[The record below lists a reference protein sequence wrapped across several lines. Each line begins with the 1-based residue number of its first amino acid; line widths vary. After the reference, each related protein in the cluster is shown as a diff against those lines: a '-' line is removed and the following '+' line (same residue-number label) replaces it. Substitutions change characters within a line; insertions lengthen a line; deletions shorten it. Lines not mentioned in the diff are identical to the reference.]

1 MAEKKEKFQNCWY
14 CTSESCMKNCFDGV
28 VFQDA
33 VCEDFSLWRLYVL
46 VNVSGVFT
54 FSFSY
59 CFYDGFILFYF
70 FLLFLSAICLLKVF
84 RFDTAILRDPCAVLL
99 LKTLWKLPQGV
110 AFSCLIIFS
119 HVCLQ
124 YFPFR
129 AIVTVICWISLEVLL
144 NPLLLPWIQLCIL
157 MTLSKLMFSELPVL
171 ILLVLYLICSVL
183 GEGSLSCIP
192 RIRFKCSFFWP
203 WVNQY
208 MVHGFDSI
216 SIGQFP
222 AMGCLI
228 SAKGSLNRVPHLI

>member
-14 CTSESCMKNCFDGV
+14 CTSESCMKNCFDRV

-59 CFYDGFILFYF
+59 CFYDGFSLFYF

-99 LKTLWKLPQGV
+99 LKTLWRLSQGV

-144 NPLLLPWIQLCIL
+144 NLVAPLDSAVHSHDFEQIN
-157 MTLSKLMFSELPVL
+157 V
-171 ILLVLYLICSVL
+171 
-183 GEGSLSCIP
+183 
-192 RIRFKCSFFWP
+192 FWAS
-203 WVNQY
+203 
-208 MVHGFDSI
+208 GFDFI
-216 SIGQFP
+216 SIVFDLLSVRRRLP
-222 AMGCLI
+222 ELYSSHSI
-228 SAKGSLNRVPHLI
+228 